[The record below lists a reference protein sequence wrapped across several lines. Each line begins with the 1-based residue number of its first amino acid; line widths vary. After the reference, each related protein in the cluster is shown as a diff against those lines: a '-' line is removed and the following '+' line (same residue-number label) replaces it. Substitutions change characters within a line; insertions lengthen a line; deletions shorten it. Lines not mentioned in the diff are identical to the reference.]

1 MDFSD
6 LFSNGK
12 SGGPGPRC
20 VDRAA
25 RSGPPWIDVARTKGR
40 GGALPA
46 RGAQALGLAG
56 AHRGRWRRGGV
67 TEAKNGGGLSSV
79 RGRRKV
85 RRSSG
90 ERAKR
95 SGEG

>member
-1 MDFSD
+1 
-6 LFSNGK
+6 
-12 SGGPGPRC
+12 
-20 VDRAA
+20 
-25 RSGPPWIDVARTKGR
+25 
-40 GGALPA
+40 
-46 RGAQALGLAG
+46 
-56 AHRGRWRRGGV
+56 V